1 MPLKDPE
8 ARKAYHK
15 AYLKTYRQKNK
26 EKIAAYAREYVKVN
40 KEKLRCY
47 ALQRNYGI
55 TSTEYD
61 RILASQNGVCACCY
75 ASSPGRQHK
84 TFNVDHCHTTGKV
97 RGLLCYSCNIGLGH
111 LGDDFQSVS
120 NAITYL
126 SKNEPPIFSGIWKRI
141 TPPILPTN
149 LRYSDPLM
157 LKGCS
162 NNKLSKET
170 TGNADTVVA
179 LKT

>member
-1 MPLKDPE
+1 MAYKDPE
-8 ARKAYHK
+8 AKKAYRKAY
-15 AYLKTYRQKNK
+15 YEKNK
-26 EKIAAYAREYVKVN
+26 EKAYLYNREYVQVN
-40 KEKLRCY
+40 KEKIRCY
-47 ALQRNYGI
+47 VRQRNYGI
-55 TSTEYD
+55 TSVEYD
-61 RILASQNGVCACCY
+61 RILESQNGVCACCY
-75 ASSPGRQHK
+75 TSNPGGQHNV
-84 TFNVDHCHTTGKV
+84 FNVDHCHKTGNI
-97 RGLLCYSCNIGLGH
+97 RGLLCHSCNVGIGH
-111 LGDDFQSVS
+111 LGDNFQSVS

-141 TPPILPTN
+141 TPPILPTS
-149 LRYSDPLM
+149 LRFSDPLM

>member
-1 MPLKDPE
+1 MPYKDPE

-15 AYLKTYRQKNK
+15 AYRQKNK
-26 EKIAAYAREYVKVN
+26 EKTKTYNSKFK
-40 KEKLRCY
+40 KERRCY
-47 ALQRNYGI
+47 NLQRNYGI
-55 TSTEYD
+55 TSIEYD

-75 ASSPGRQHK
+75 TSNPGGHHK
-84 TFNVDHCHTTGKV
+84 IFNVDHCHKTGKV
-97 RGLLCYSCNIGLGH
+97 RGLLCYPCNVGIGH
-111 LGDDFQSVS
+111 LGDNFQSVS

-126 SKNEPPIFSGIWKRI
+126 SKNEPPIFPGIWKRI
-141 TPPILPTN
+141 TPPILPTS
-149 LRYSDPLM
+149 LRLLDPLM

-179 LKT
+179 PRT